1 MSNKKA
7 KLYKINKE
15 GVYTEED
22 KKSDIYQFIVGIL
35 VYALVLMIANALFKG
50 IYVENFLYAVIAAL
64 ILSFLNYTIKPLLIY
79 WTLPLNI
86 ITLGLTYP
94 IVNMIILTL
103 CDILMGN
110 YFNIRGFWSLFFIT
124 IFISLFKIFFDSLI
138 TKRVGGR

>member
-1 MSNKKA
+1 MPVRTT
-7 KLYKINKE
+7 KLYKIDNNNNNN
-15 GVYTEED
+15 
-22 KKSDIYQFIVGIL
+22 KKSDLLSLIVGIF
-35 VYALVLMIANALFKG
+35 VYAFVLIIVSRLFRNFEIANFS
-50 IYVENFLYAVIAAL
+50 YAIIAAL

-94 IVNMIILTL
+94 IVNMIILKL

>member
-1 MSNKKA
+1 MPVRA
-7 KLYKINKE
+7 TKLYKIDNNNNNNRE
-15 GVYTEED
+15 
-22 KKSDIYQFIVGIL
+22 SDLLSLIVGIF
-35 VYALVLMIANALFKG
+35 VYAFVLIIVSRLFRNFEIANFS
-50 IYVENFLYAVIAAL
+50 YAIIAAL

-94 IVNMIILTL
+94 IVNMIILKL

>member
-1 MSNKKA
+1 MNASKT
-7 KLYKINKE
+7 KLYKIDNNSNR
-15 GVYTEED
+15 
-22 KKSDIYQFIVGIL
+22 KSDLVSLIVGIF
-35 VYALVLMIANALFKG
+35 VYAFVLIIVSRLFR
-50 IYVENFLYAVIAAL
+50 NFDITNFSYAIIAAL

-94 IVNMIILTL
+94 IVNMIILKL

>member
-15 GVYTEED
+15 GVYTEEE

-64 ILSFLNYTIKPLLIY
+64 ILSFLNTTIKPVLVFMAI
-79 WTLPLNI
+79 P
-86 ITLGLTYP
+86 ITILTYGIAYP
-94 IVNMIILTL
+94 IVNVIILNI
-103 CDILMGN
+103 CDLIMGDA
-110 YFNIRGFWSLFFIT
+110 FTVTGLFSTFVIA
-124 IFISLFKIFFDSLI
+124 IFISALKIFLDRVI
-138 TKRVGGR
+138 TKKVGN

>member
-64 ILSFLNYTIKPLLIY
+64 I
-79 WTLPLNI
+79 
-86 ITLGLTYP
+86 P
-94 IVNMIILTL
+94 IE
-103 CDILMGN
+103 
-110 YFNIRGFWSLFFIT
+110 S
-124 IFISLFKIFFDSLI
+124 S
-138 TKRVGGR
+138 

>member
-1 MSNKKA
+1 MPVRA
-7 KLYKINKE
+7 TKLYKIDNNNNNN
-15 GVYTEED
+15 
-22 KKSDIYQFIVGIL
+22 KKSDLLSLIVGIF
-35 VYALVLMIANALFKG
+35 VYAFVLIIVSRLFRNFEIANFS
-50 IYVENFLYAVIAAL
+50 YAIIAAL

-94 IVNMIILTL
+94 IVNMIILKL